1 MARVSKK
8 VSAAQRE
15 AENAQH
21 RIWKTAIYAR
31 LSDFDDVLRNTESLE
46 VQISYIKEYIN
57 HRDDLMLL
65 DVFADKRCTG
75 MNFDRPEFE
84 RLLKALQERKVNCIV
99 VKDFSRLGR
108 NFVETGQ
115 YLEQVFPLFGVRV
128 IAINDN
134 YDSLNSQSRD
144 GMLVPIKSMI
154 NEMYSKDLSKKIR
167 LKGGEQQMIGT
178 YYRLSFADEDVG
190 TDKAES
196 NSIQGQRGLVEGYIM
211 ARPELATEPRQEYVD
226 DGYSGTSTSRPAFQ
240 QLIQDAQDGKIKT
253 IIVKDF
259 SRFARDYIEA
269 GDYMERIFPL
279 LGVRFISVN
288 DEYDSGMQA
297 GNDVRGLEVAIKNII
312 NASYSRDLSA
322 KIAAADHVM
331 QKKGM
336 YLGGYRPFG
345 FLPDPNDCHKLIL
358 DPVASRY
365 VRLIFELALQ
375 GNRTG
380 TIAKILNEKQIP
392 TPAAY
397 HVAENHVYSEQKAWD
412 LQRSHWTSGTVYHV
426 LKNEKYK
433 GTYVGAKFI
442 MPVPCKHRVLRAP
455 LEQQVRIEDSHAA
468 IVTPEEFEQAQMVI
482 MLQHGKH
489 QAGNYTKRQYPLKG
503 KVYCGY
509 CQKLMKY
516 RVLKKL
522 GPSFNCRF
530 SATAVDSPCK
540 RIPISE
546 ELLEEIVRNAL
557 TVQIKQAE
565 HVLEILHERERKA
578 LICFSALERQE
589 EKLSAEKA
597 EIVKQRIALYE
608 QYADGNISKE
618 EFVRQRDAYRA
629 QEDERM
635 EQIQRLRAEK
645 NQIFLPV
652 RKDADN
658 LQTVVSAAEEAGDV
672 MRLSQNVV
680 ETFIDR
686 IEVFNDERVKIR
698 FTFEDVLAGYAE

>member
-15 AENAQH
+15 AENAPH
-21 RIWKTAIYAR
+21 RVWKTAIYAR
-31 LSDFDDVLRNTESLE
+31 LSDFDDVLRDAESLE

-75 MNFDRPEFE
+75 TNFDRPEFE
-84 RLLKALQERKVNCIV
+84 RLLKALQERKINCIV

-115 YLEQVFPLFGVRV
+115 YLEQVFPLFGVRF

-154 NEMYSKDLSKKIR
+154 NEMYSKDLSQKIQSCFR
-167 LKGGEQQMIGT
+167 SKEARGEI
-178 YYRLSFADEDVG
+178 Y
-190 TDKAES
+190 
-196 NSIQGQRGLVEGYIM
+196 
-211 ARPELATEPRQEYVD
+211 
-226 DGYSGTSTSRPAFQ
+226 
-240 QLIQDAQDGKIKT
+240 GKIKT

-279 LGVRFISVN
+279 LGVCFISVN
-288 DEYDSGMQA
+288 DGYDSGMQA

-358 DPVASRY
+358 DPVASQY

-442 MPVPCKHRVLRAP
+442 MPVPCKHRIRRAP
-455 LEQQVRIEDSHAA
+455 VEQQVRIEDSHAA
-468 IVTPEEFEQAQMVI
+468 IVTPEEFEQAQKVI
-482 MLQHGKH
+482 MLQHGNH
-489 QAGNYTKRQYPLKG
+489 QAGNYTKHQYPLKG

-516 RVLKKL
+516 RVLKNL

-546 ELLEEIVRNAL
+546 EVLEEIVRNAL
-557 TVQIKQAE
+557 TAQIKQAE
-565 HVLEILHERERKA
+565 HILEILHERERKA

-589 EKLSAEKA
+589 EKLSTEKA
-597 EIVKQRIALYE
+597 EIVKQRVALYE
-608 QYADGNISKE
+608 QYADGNMSKE
-618 EFVRQRDAYRA
+618 EFIRQRDAYRV

-635 EQIQRLRAEK
+635 EQIQRLRIEK
-645 NQIFLPV
+645 NQIFQPV
-652 RKDADN
+652 KKDTDN
-658 LQTVVSAAEEAGDV
+658 LQAVMDTVGEAGDV
-672 MRLSQNVV
+672 MHLSQNVV

-686 IEVFNDERVKIR
+686 IEVFNTERVKIR

>member
-31 LSDFDDVLRNTESLE
+31 LSDFDDVLRDTESLE

-84 RLLKALQERKVNCIV
+84 RLLKALQDRKVNCIV

-115 YLEQVFPLFGVRV
+115 YLEQVFPLFGVRF

-144 GMLVPIKSMI
+144 GMLVPIKSM
-154 NEMYSKDLSKKIR
+154 
-167 LKGGEQQMIGT
+167 
-178 YYRLSFADEDVG
+178 
-190 TDKAES
+190 
-196 NSIQGQRGLVEGYIM
+196 
-211 ARPELATEPRQEYVD
+211 
-226 DGYSGTSTSRPAFQ
+226 
-240 QLIQDAQDGKIKT
+240 
-253 IIVKDF
+253 
-259 SRFARDYIEA
+259 
-269 GDYMERIFPL
+269 
-279 LGVRFISVN
+279 
-288 DEYDSGMQA
+288 
-297 GNDVRGLEVAIKNII
+297 
-312 NASYSRDLSA
+312 
-322 KIAAADHVM
+322 
-331 QKKGM
+331 
-336 YLGGYRPFG
+336 
-345 FLPDPNDCHKLIL
+345 
-358 DPVASRY
+358 
-365 VRLIFELALQ
+365 
-375 GNRTG
+375 
-380 TIAKILNEKQIP
+380 
-392 TPAAY
+392 
-397 HVAENHVYSEQKAWD
+397 
-412 LQRSHWTSGTVYHV
+412 
-426 LKNEKYK
+426 
-433 GTYVGAKFI
+433 
-442 MPVPCKHRVLRAP
+442 
-455 LEQQVRIEDSHAA
+455 
-468 IVTPEEFEQAQMVI
+468 
-482 MLQHGKH
+482 LQHGKH
-489 QAGNYTKRQYPLKG
+489 QAGNYTKHQYPLKG

-597 EIVKQRIALYE
+597 ELVKLRVALYE
-608 QYADGNISKE
+608 QYADGNMRKE
-618 EFVRQRDAYRA
+618 EFIRQRDAYRV
-629 QEDERM
+629 Q
-635 EQIQRLRAEK
+635 
-645 NQIFLPV
+645 
-652 RKDADN
+652 
-658 LQTVVSAAEEAGDV
+658 
-672 MRLSQNVV
+672 
-680 ETFIDR
+680 
-686 IEVFNDERVKIR
+686 
-698 FTFEDVLAGYAE
+698 